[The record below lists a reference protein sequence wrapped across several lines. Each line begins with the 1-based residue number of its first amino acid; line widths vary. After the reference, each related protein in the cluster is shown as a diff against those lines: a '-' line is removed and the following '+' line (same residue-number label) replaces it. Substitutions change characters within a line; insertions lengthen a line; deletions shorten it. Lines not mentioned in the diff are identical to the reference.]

1 MAKRATP
8 DGLEE
13 LRMKA
18 VSLAASLVAVFA
30 ITTAGSAM
38 AQQIPGAPGVQS
50 TPYGQTGDAA
60 YPPPPG
66 AAPAGSH
73 YEWIFGY
80 DRHGDYLGH
89 WTLVRDR

>member
-1 MAKRATP
+1 
-8 DGLEE
+8 
-13 LRMKA
+13 MKA
-18 VSLAASLVAVFA
+18 VSLAAASLVAVFA

-38 AQQIPGAPGVQS
+38 AQQIIPGAPATQS

>member
-1 MAKRATP
+1 
-8 DGLEE
+8 
-13 LRMKA
+13 MKA
-18 VSLAASLVAVFA
+18 VSLAAASLVAAIA

-38 AQQIPGAPGVQS
+38 AQIPTAATQS
-50 TPYGQTGDAA
+50 TPYGQVGDAA

-66 AAPAGSH
+66 PAPAGSH

-89 WTLVRDR
+89 WTLVRNN

>member
-1 MAKRATP
+1 
-8 DGLEE
+8 
-13 LRMKA
+13 MKVA
-18 VSLAASLVAVFA
+18 SLTALAAAIA

-38 AQQIPGAPGVQS
+38 AQFPGSAATQS
-50 TPYGQTGDAA
+50 TPYGQVGDAA

-66 AAPAGSH
+66 QAPVGTH

-89 WTLVRDR
+89 WTLVRNH

>member
-1 MAKRATP
+1 
-8 DGLEE
+8 
-13 LRMKA
+13 MKA
-18 VSLAASLVAVFA
+18 ISLSAASLVAALA
-30 ITTAGSAM
+30 ITTAGSAL
-38 AQQIPGAPGVQS
+38 AQQFPSAAATQS
-50 TPYGQTGDAA
+50 TPYGQVGDAA

-66 AAPAGSH
+66 QAPAGTH